1 MSTSISAKTGAGTG
15 ASTGSRTGART
26 GGDVRIDTRTDTRA
40 NPRAS
45 ASSGAGASAAVQEL
59 RSGLPLKRIRVWDLP
74 TRLFHWSLV
83 LAVSVA
89 VGTGLIGGDLMPVH
103 GYAGLAIVGLVA
115 FRLVW
120 GVAGSA
126 HARFLNFAPTPARLR
141 AYFSGSWQ
149 GHGHNPV
156 GALSVFALL
165 VLLAAQAV
173 TGLLGND
180 EISFA
185 GPLARLVEESTSL
198 RLTGLHQQLAYVL
211 LGFMALHVAAV
222 LAYLA
227 VRKTNLVKPMVT
239 GWKEVPGTAGGH
251 GVRAG
256 WPALAAGLA
265 IAGLAT
271 YYASGAG
278 F

>member
-1 MSTSISAKTGAGTG
+1 MSTSISA
-15 ASTGSRTGART
+15 SPS
-26 GGDVRIDTRTDTRA
+26 
-40 NPRAS
+40 AS
-45 ASSGAGASAAVQEL
+45 ASINIGSGALADQAGRSGESQAAAYLGAGAAVHEI

-103 GYAGLAIVGLVA
+103 GYAGLAIVGLVS

-126 HARFLNFAPTPARLR
+126 HARFLNFAPTPGRLR
-141 AYFSGSWQ
+141 AYLNGSWQ
-149 GHGHNPV
+149 GHGHNPL

-165 VLLAAQAV
+165 ALLAVQAV

-180 EISFA
+180 EISFT

-211 LGFMALHVAAV
+211 LGFLALHVAAV
-222 LAYLA
+222 LVYLA

-239 GWKEVPGTAGGH
+239 GWKEVPGTAEGH
-251 GVRAG
+251 GASAS
-256 WPALAAGLA
+256 WPALAAALA
-265 IAGLAT
+265 VAALAT

>member
-1 MSTSISAKTGAGTG
+1 MSTSISSRVVGG
-15 ASTGSRTGART
+15 ASAGA
-26 GGDVRIDTRTDTRA
+26 DDSQA
-40 NPRAS
+40 A
-45 ASSGAGASAAVQEL
+45 AYLGAGAAVHEI

-89 VGTGLIGGDLMPVH
+89 VATGLVGGDWMPVH
-103 GYAGLAIVGLVA
+103 GYAGLAIVGLVS

-126 HARFLNFAPTPARLR
+126 HARFLNFAPTPGRLR
-141 AYFSGSWQ
+141 AYFTGRWQ
-149 GHGHNPV
+149 GQGHNPL

-165 VLLAAQAV
+165 ALLAVQAV

-180 EISFA
+180 EISFT

-211 LGFMALHVAAV
+211 LGFLALHVAAV
-222 LAYLA
+222 LVYLA

-239 GWKEVPGTAGGH
+239 GWKEVPGTAEGH
-251 GVRAG
+251 GASAS
-256 WPALAAGLA
+256 WPALAAALA
-265 IAGLAT
+265 VAVLAT